1 MISKLPQWVE
11 VGAFILALVAGFVN
25 AIGLLSFEHQSVS
38 HLSGT
43 ATLLGTSFFSTSFE
57 NVLHLLGI
65 LLSFL
70 LGSTIAGFLLHGST
84 LKLGRHYDTVLFL
97 ESALLLITLWL
108 LSEGSFYGHFF
119 ASAACGL
126 QNALA
131 TTYSGAVI
139 RTTHVTGIFT
149 DLGIMVGECLRG
161 KRLDKRKVKLFLT
174 IITGFIMGGA
184 LGAYCYAQYQF
195 MSLVFPA
202 GICFFI
208 AVAYRLYSQRPNL
221 THSQRR

>member
-1 MISKLPQWVE
+1 MISQLPKWVE

-25 AIGLLSFEHQSVS
+25 AVGLLSFEHQSVS

-43 ATLLGTSFFSTSFE
+43 ATLLGTSFLSM
-57 NVLHLLGI
+57 NLQNIAHLLGI

-70 LGSTIAGFLLHGST
+70 FGSTIAGYLLHGST
-84 LKLGRHYDTVLFL
+84 LKLGRHYDTALFL
-97 ESALLLITLWL
+97 ESVLLLITLWF
-108 LSEGSFYGHFF
+108 LSNGSFYGHFF

-149 DLGIMVGECLRG
+149 DLGIMLGEFIRG
-161 KRLDKRKVKLFLT
+161 NTIDKRKAKLFL
-174 IITGFIMGGA
+174 I
-184 LGAYCYAQYQF
+184 
-195 MSLVFPA
+195 V
-202 GICFFI
+202 
-208 AVAYRLYSQRPNL
+208 
-221 THSQRR
+221 